1 MNTATLP
8 SLDTRAS
15 VDEAANVS
23 HMLCAKISALSSSMD
38 STVEVGGSAK
48 QPRIVAI
55 EGNIGAGKTTIF
67 EVLKSRLRH
76 LGGQVVFMPEPV
88 ELWQS
93 IADESGET
101 ALAKFYRDPTKYAF
115 SFQIMAYSSRL
126 AMLRRVIREHP
137 DCKVIVCER
146 SLEADRNIFAKLL
159 YAAGNMESVEFQIYE
174 MLFRDTAS
182 EYPLN
187 AAVYIDSD
195 PEVCSAR
202 IGKRSRDG
210 ESSIPLD
217 YLQKCHDN
225 YDAWLLDTTGEIQG
239 KTFPVLRIDTN
250 ADATYSPDDVD
261 DCGNRWVDQ
270 IVKFIGC

>member
-1 MNTATLP
+1 MNTSTLP
-8 SLDTRAS
+8 SLDVSLDAS
-15 VDEAANVS
+15 LIVCDKVYDRV
-23 HMLCAKISALSSSMD
+23 SALSSSVD
-38 STVEVGGSAK
+38 STIQVGSAK
-48 QPRIVAI
+48 KNPRIIAI

-76 LGGQVVFMPEPV
+76 LSSQVVFMPEPV
-88 ELWQS
+88 ELWQTV
-93 IADESGET
+93 ADKAGET

-126 AMLRRVIREHP
+126 AMLRRVIRDHP

-182 EYPLN
+182 EYPLS

-225 YDAWLLDTTGEIQG
+225 YDAWLLAQVN
-239 KTFPVLRIDTN
+239 PLSVLRIDTN

-270 IVKFIGC
+270 IVDFIGNV